1 MTTRELVTALDDLG
15 FTTGYA
21 IRNGQIVV
29 WENESEIP
37 EALAEYVKLD
47 VTN

>member
-1 MTTRELVTALDDLG
+1 MTTRELATALEDLG
-15 FTTGYA
+15 FTAGYA
-21 IRNGQIVV
+21 IRNGKIVA

-47 VTN
+47 VTK